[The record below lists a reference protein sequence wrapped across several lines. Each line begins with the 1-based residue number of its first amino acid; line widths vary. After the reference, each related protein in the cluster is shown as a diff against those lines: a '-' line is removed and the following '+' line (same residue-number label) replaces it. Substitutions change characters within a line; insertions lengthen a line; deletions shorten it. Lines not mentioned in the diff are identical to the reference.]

1 VAQTTP
7 LNLITQATGTV
18 ALGANKISGLADG
31 VADSEA
37 VNRGQV
43 NQLIAPFQTQTQGDA
58 RYYLNTTPL
67 NSITTPNNNLQ
78 MANNRIT
85 GLGTPQ
91 GNNDAVTKAY
101 VDSLSSAGDRITS
114 TDGTKRVVATNT
126 SIDFQENSVAHL
138 AVRSG

>member
-1 VAQTTP
+1 V
-7 LNLITQATGTV
+7 G
-18 ALGANKISGLADG
+18 
-31 VADSEA
+31 DSEA

-78 MANNRIT
+78 MAGFKIT
-85 GLGTPQ
+85 GLGTPT
-91 GNNDAVTKAY
+91 NDNDAVTLSY
-101 VDSLSSAGDRITS
+101 LNSLSSAGDRITS

-126 SIDFQENSVAHL
+126 SIDFQENNVAHL